1 MQQQTRGAFLLFSL
15 LAFGLGRS
23 GAARAEDTPGW
34 SLSGFGTLGVVHSSE
49 HQADYTSSV
58 MKHSGAGATRSWS
71 FDVDS
76 RLGAQLD
83 LALNKQWS
91 AVLQVVSEQGL
102 SDTYRPRVEWANVKY
117 QATPE
122 LALRVGRIALP
133 MFLAADYRKIGYA
146 YPWVRPPVETYGT
159 MPVTSSDGVDAT
171 WRWSAGPVRNASQFF
186 YGRDRLPLGDYVHG
200 DARSMI
206 GVSNTSDW
214 GALSVR
220 ANWVSTELTIDLC
233 RQLFSAFD
241 AFGPAG
247 QAIASRYAVDHKRV
261 SVASLGLNYDPGQ
274 WFAMAEASRT
284 RTDSILG
291 ATRSTYLSMGW
302 RWLAFTPYLSWSR
315 VRAVGATVD
324 AGLPLSMVAPAYR
337 PQAALLNAGLNSVL
351 ATVPQQ
357 TSASTGLRWDLHQNM
372 ALKLQYDRVTPQDG
386 SRGTL
391 INTRPGFR
399 SGHPAHV
406 ASLALDFVY

>member
-1 MQQQTRGAFLLFSL
+1 MQQRTPGSFLFPSL
-15 LAFGLGRS
+15 LALGLGVG
-23 GAARAEDTPGW
+23 GAAYGQDTPNW
-34 SLSGFGTLGVVHSSE
+34 SLSGFGTLGVVNSSE
-49 HQADYTSSV
+49 HRADYTSSV
-58 MKHSGAGATRSWS
+58 MKYSGAGATRAWS

-76 RLGAQLD
+76 RLGAQID

-91 AVLQVVSEQGL
+91 AVLQVVSEQDL
-102 SDTYRPRVEWANVKY
+102 SGSYRPRVEWANIKY

-159 MPVTSSDGVDAT
+159 VPITSSDGVDAT

-186 YGRDRLPLGDYVHG
+186 YGQDKLPLGDRVHG
-200 DARSMI
+200 HARSMV

-220 ANWVSTELTIDLC
+220 ANLVSAELTIDIA
-233 RQLFSAFD
+233 RPLFDAFD

-247 QAIASRYAVDHKRV
+247 QAISDRYAVDHKHV

-284 RTDSILG
+284 RTDSLLG
-291 ATRSTYLSMGW
+291 STRSMYASAGL
-302 RWLAFTPYLSWSR
+302 RVLAFTPYVSWSR
-315 VRAVGATVD
+315 VRATSATSDPGLAPGALPPAYRGQAAVLD
-324 AGLPLSMVAPAYR
+324 AGLN
-337 PQAALLNAGLNSVL
+337 LLL
-351 ATVPQQ
+351 ATIPQQ
-357 TSASTGLRWDLHQNM
+357 TSAGAGLRWDLHQNM
-372 ALKLQYDRVTPQDG
+372 ALKLQYDRVTPQGG
-386 SRGTL
+386 SRGTM
-391 INTRPGFR
+391 INTQPGFR
-399 SGHPAHV
+399 SGHPADV
-406 ASLALDFVY
+406 VSLALDFVY

>member
-1 MQQQTRGAFLLFSL
+1 MQQRFRGSFLFFSL
-15 LAFGLGRS
+15 LVLGLGR
-23 GAARAEDTPGW
+23 GGIARAEDTPGW

-58 MKHSGAGATRSWS
+58 MKYSGAGATRAWS
-71 FDVDS
+71 YDVDS

-83 LALNKQWS
+83 LTLNKRWS

-102 SDTYRPRVEWANVKY
+102 DNSYRPRVEWANVKY

-133 MFLAADYRKIGYA
+133 MFLAADYRRIGYA

-159 MPVTSSDGVDAT
+159 MPITSSDGIDAT

-186 YGRDRLPLGDYVHG
+186 YGRDHLPLGDYVHG
-200 DARSMI
+200 DARSMV
-206 GVSNTSDW
+206 GASNTSDW

-220 ANWVSTELTIDLC
+220 ANLVSAELTIDLG
-233 RQLFSAFD
+233 RQLFGAFD

-247 QAIASRYAVDHKRV
+247 LAIDRRYALDHKRV

-284 RTDSILG
+284 RTDSLLG
-291 ATRSTYLSMGW
+291 ATRSMYLSMGW

-315 VRAVGATVD
+315 VRAVSATAD
-324 AGLPLSMVAPAYR
+324 PGLPLSSVPVAYR
-337 PQAALLNAGLNSVL
+337 PQATMLNAALNGIL
-351 ATVPQQ
+351 RTVPQQ
-357 TSASTGLRWDLHQNM
+357 SAASAGLRWDWHQNM

-391 INTRPGFR
+391 INTQPGFR
-399 SGHPAHV
+399 PGQTADV
-406 ASLALDFVY
+406 VSLAMDFVY